1 METNVLKM
9 ESFWQKHKKY
19 AAEVY
24 EIGTNV
30 TGKQHGYGK
39 YRFYNF
45 QWKGEKKMVDI
56 LKGMDVSLCVF
67 MAGIVAFVIAAI
79 LYLFLWE
86 TWSKA
91 YEEDLEEE
99 TIEYYMIYTVWSK
112 PESYGSRVILATAD
126 EAEARFRFH
135 LIRTVSEI
143 YFSGAAI
150 AEHRDGIRI
159 SKGDAKLYYV
169 MKTVQVENL

>member
-1 METNVLKM
+1 
-9 ESFWQKHKKY
+9 
-19 AAEVY
+19 
-24 EIGTNV
+24 
-30 TGKQHGYGK
+30 
-39 YRFYNF
+39 
-45 QWKGEKKMVDI
+45 MVDI

-67 MAGIVAFVIAAI
+67 MAGIVAFVIAVL

-86 TWSKA
+86 TWSNA

-99 TIEYYMIYTVWSK
+99 TIEYYMIYTVWSN
-112 PESYGSRVILATAD
+112 P
-126 EAEARFRFH
+126 
-135 LIRTVSEI
+135 
-143 YFSGAAI
+143 AAI

>member
-1 METNVLKM
+1 
-9 ESFWQKHKKY
+9 
-19 AAEVY
+19 
-24 EIGTNV
+24 
-30 TGKQHGYGK
+30 
-39 YRFYNF
+39 
-45 QWKGEKKMVDI
+45 MVDI

-112 PESYGSRVILATAD
+112 PESYGGRVILATAD

-135 LIRTVSEI
+135 LIRTVSEESVSPKEMQNCI
-143 YFSGAAI
+143 
-150 AEHRDGIRI
+150 
-159 SKGDAKLYYV
+159 
-169 MKTVQVENL
+169 M

>member
-1 METNVLKM
+1 
-9 ESFWQKHKKY
+9 
-19 AAEVY
+19 
-24 EIGTNV
+24 
-30 TGKQHGYGK
+30 
-39 YRFYNF
+39 
-45 QWKGEKKMVDI
+45 MVDI

-112 PESYGSRVILATAD
+112 PE
-126 EAEARFRFH
+126 ARFRFH

>member
-1 METNVLKM
+1 
-9 ESFWQKHKKY
+9 
-19 AAEVY
+19 
-24 EIGTNV
+24 
-30 TGKQHGYGK
+30 
-39 YRFYNF
+39 
-45 QWKGEKKMVDI
+45 MVDI

-91 YEEDLEEE
+91 YEEDL
-99 TIEYYMIYTVWSK
+99 YYMIYTVWSK

>member
-1 METNVLKM
+1 MSHCVY
-9 ESFWQKHKKY
+9 SWQGSWHLLSR
-19 AAEVY
+19 
-24 EIGTNV
+24 
-30 TGKQHGYGK
+30 
-39 YRFYNF
+39 RF
-45 QWKGEKKMVDI
+45 
-56 LKGMDVSLCVF
+56 VSVF
-67 MAGIVAFVIAAI
+67 VG
-79 LYLFLWE
+79 

>member
-1 METNVLKM
+1 
-9 ESFWQKHKKY
+9 
-19 AAEVY
+19 
-24 EIGTNV
+24 
-30 TGKQHGYGK
+30 
-39 YRFYNF
+39 
-45 QWKGEKKMVDI
+45 MVDI

-112 PESYGSRVILATAD
+112 PESDGSRVILATAD
-126 EAEARFRFH
+126 EEEARFRFH

>member
-1 METNVLKM
+1 
-9 ESFWQKHKKY
+9 
-19 AAEVY
+19 
-24 EIGTNV
+24 
-30 TGKQHGYGK
+30 
-39 YRFYNF
+39 
-45 QWKGEKKMVDI
+45 MVDI

-126 EAEARFRFH
+126 YLKAYAIDCIFTAVFFCYFGFYNGTGMTRFV
-135 LIRTVSEI
+135 IIQKI
-143 YFSGAAI
+143 YETLKKI
-150 AEHRDGIRI
+150 
-159 SKGDAKLYYV
+159 LYH
-169 MKTVQVENL
+169 

>member
-1 METNVLKM
+1 M

-39 YRFYNF
+39 YRQGKAELICELFEIPMEPF
-45 QWKGEKKMVDI
+45 LQFSM
-56 LKGMDVSLCVF
+56 CVF

>member
-1 METNVLKM
+1 
-9 ESFWQKHKKY
+9 
-19 AAEVY
+19 
-24 EIGTNV
+24 
-30 TGKQHGYGK
+30 
-39 YRFYNF
+39 
-45 QWKGEKKMVDI
+45 MVDI

-99 TIEYYMIYTVWSK
+99 TIEYYMIYRSM
-112 PESYGSRVILATAD
+112 VILATAD

>member
-1 METNVLKM
+1 
-9 ESFWQKHKKY
+9 
-19 AAEVY
+19 
-24 EIGTNV
+24 
-30 TGKQHGYGK
+30 
-39 YRFYNF
+39 
-45 QWKGEKKMVDI
+45 MVDI

-112 PESYGSRVILATAD
+112 PESYGSRVILATA
-126 EAEARFRFH
+126 
-135 LIRTVSEI
+135 
-143 YFSGAAI
+143 GAAI

>member
-1 METNVLKM
+1 
-9 ESFWQKHKKY
+9 
-19 AAEVY
+19 
-24 EIGTNV
+24 
-30 TGKQHGYGK
+30 
-39 YRFYNF
+39 
-45 QWKGEKKMVDI
+45 MVDI

-91 YEEDLEEE
+91 YE
-99 TIEYYMIYTVWSK
+99 IYTVWSK

>member
-1 METNVLKM
+1 MC
-9 ESFWQKHKKY
+9 
-19 AAEVY
+19 
-24 EIGTNV
+24 I
-30 TGKQHGYGK
+30 HGRDRGIC
-39 YRFYNF
+39 YR
-45 QWKGEKKMVDI
+45 GDP
-56 LKGMDVSLCVF
+56 VSV
-67 MAGIVAFVIAAI
+67 
-79 LYLFLWE
+79 LWE

-143 YFSGAAI
+143 YFPVRRSRNI
-150 AEHRDGIRI
+150 ETESVSPKEMQNCI
-159 SKGDAKLYYV
+159 
-169 MKTVQVENL
+169 M

>member
-1 METNVLKM
+1 
-9 ESFWQKHKKY
+9 
-19 AAEVY
+19 
-24 EIGTNV
+24 
-30 TGKQHGYGK
+30 
-39 YRFYNF
+39 
-45 QWKGEKKMVDI
+45 
-56 LKGMDVSLCVF
+56 
-67 MAGIVAFVIAAI
+67 
-79 LYLFLWE
+79 
-86 TWSKA
+86 
-91 YEEDLEEE
+91 
-99 TIEYYMIYTVWSK
+99 MIYTVWSK

-150 AEHRDGIRI
+150 AEHRRIRI